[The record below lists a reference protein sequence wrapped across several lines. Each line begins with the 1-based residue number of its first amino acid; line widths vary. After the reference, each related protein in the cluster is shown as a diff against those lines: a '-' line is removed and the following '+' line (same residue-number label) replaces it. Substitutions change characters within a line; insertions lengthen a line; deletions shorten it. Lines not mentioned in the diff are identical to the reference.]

1 MKKIFLIIVI
11 GLILRVLL
19 MLFIIHPDIRGHNLA
34 AYLIS
39 QKGEVFSFYDYISKL
54 PRNNHWAEMYHDG
67 LFIYPPLAYLT
78 LAVPMWVLGPIYPWS
93 AFFTLVNE
101 TGLLKLDPVW
111 PWLMFLLKLPLL
123 IIETGGFI
131 WLFKKIN
138 KEKRVMFTALW
149 AFNIVI
155 LFSAYMMGQF
165 DLVIGILIAI
175 SAVLSIQKPTL
186 LSAILL
192 GIAAGFK
199 PFPLFLL
206 PFLGTNLSQKIKYV
220 LMGLFTYGLIIAPYL
235 GSAGF
240 RRFALVASQSDKLTY
255 AKILLSGSQYLSLF
269 WVGFAILLWFN
280 YQKFKL
286 FPIWGWFISVLL
298 IFYSVTHWHP
308 QWFTWASILLLWA
321 WVHKKI
327 ARFPITMLIVCFFA
341 ILMLF
346 EPSLNF
352 GMFNINFDLFAWI
365 NLRFPGDE
373 LVSIIRA
380 MFLAT
385 SLITVLSLKE
395 A

>member
-11 GLILRVLL
+11 GLILRILL
-19 MLFIIHPDIRGHNLA
+19 MLLIIHPDIRGHNLA

-39 QKGEVFSFYDYISKL
+39 QKGEIFSFYDYIGKL

-101 TGLLKLDPVW
+101 TGLLKLDPAW

-123 IIETGGFI
+123 IMETVGFI
-131 WLFKKIN
+131 WLYKKVN
-138 KEKRVMFTALW
+138 SQKRVLFTVLW
-149 AFNIVI
+149 SFNIII

-175 SAVLSIQKPTL
+175 SAILSMERPAF

-206 PFLGTNLSQKIKYV
+206 PFLGTNIGQKIKYT
-220 LMGLFTYGLIIAPYL
+220 LLGITTYGLIIAPYL

-240 RRFALVASQSDKLTY
+240 RHYALLASQSDKLTY

-269 WVGFAILLWFN
+269 WVGFAVLLWLN
-280 YQKFKL
+280 YRRFKL
-286 FPIWGWFISVLL
+286 YPVWGWFISVLL
-298 IFYSVTHWHP
+298 LFYSVTHWHP
-308 QWFTWASILLLWA
+308 QWFTWVSVLLLWA
-321 WVHKKI
+321 WVHKKP
-327 ARFPITMLIVCFFA
+327 ARFPITMLMVGFFA

-346 EPSLNF
+346 EQSLNF
-352 GMFNINFDLFAWI
+352 GMFNINFDLFAWV
-365 NLRFPGDE
+365 NLHFPGDE
-373 LVSIIRA
+373 LVSMIRA
-380 MFLAT
+380 GFLAT

-395 A
+395 T

>member
-1 MKKIFLIIVI
+1 MKRILIIIFI
-11 GLILRVLL
+11 GLVIRILL

-39 QKGEVFSFYDYISKL
+39 QKGEVFSFYDYIGKL

-78 LAVPMWVLGPIYPWS
+78 LAAPMGIFGSLYPWP
-93 AFFTLVNE
+93 AFLTLVNE
-101 TGLLKLDPVW
+101 TGLLKLDPAW

-123 IIETGGFI
+123 MIEIAGFI
-131 WLFKKIN
+131 WLYKKIN
-138 KEKRVMFTALW
+138 LQKRALFTVLW
-149 AFNIVI
+149 SFNIVI

-175 SAVLSIQKPTL
+175 SAVLSTQKPSF
-186 LSAILL
+186 LSAVLL

-206 PFLGTNLSQKIKYV
+206 PFLGTNAGQKIKYV
-220 LMGLFTYGLIIAPYL
+220 MIGLFTYGLIIAPYM

-240 RRFALVASQSDKLTY
+240 RHFALVATQSDKLTY

-269 WVGFAILLWFN
+269 WVGFAILLWLN

-286 FPIWGWFISVLL
+286 FPVWGWFVSVLL
-298 IFYSVTHWHP
+298 LFYSVTHWHP
-308 QWFTWASILLLWA
+308 QWFTWVSVLLVWTV
-321 WVHKKI
+321 VHKKT
-327 ARFPITMLIVCFFA
+327 ARFPIAMLMISFFA

-352 GMFNINFDLFAWI
+352 GMFNINFDLFTWI

-373 LVSIIRA
+373 LVSMIRA
-380 MFLAT
+380 GFLAT
-385 SLITVLSLKE
+385 SLITILSLKE

>member
-1 MKKIFLIIVI
+1 MKKILILIFL
-11 GLILRVLL
+11 GLFLRVLL
-19 MLFIIHPDIRGHNLA
+19 MMFIIHPDIRGHNLA

-39 QKGEVFSFYDYISKL
+39 QKGEVFSFYDYIAKL

-78 LAVPMWVLGPIYPWS
+78 LAAPMWVFGSVYPWP
-93 AFFTLVNE
+93 AFLTLVNE
-101 TGLLKLDPVW
+101 TGLLKLDPAW

-123 IIETGGFI
+123 IIETAGFI
-131 WLFKKIN
+131 WLYKKIN
-138 KEKRVMFTALW
+138 SQKRILFTILW
-149 AFNIVI
+149 SFNIVI

-175 SAVLSIQKPTL
+175 SAVLSTQRPSF

-206 PFLGTNLSQKIKYV
+206 PFLGANISQKIKYV
-220 LMGLFTYGLIIAPYL
+220 LIGLFTYGLIIAPYL
-235 GSAGF
+235 GSSGF

-280 YQKFKL
+280 YRKFKL
-286 FPIWGWFISVLL
+286 FPVWGWFVSVLL
-298 IFYSVTHWHP
+298 LFYSVTHWHP
-308 QWFTWASILLLWA
+308 QWFAWISILLLWA
-321 WVHKKI
+321 WVHKKS
-327 ARFPITMLIVCFFA
+327 ARFPIAMLMVCFFV

-365 NLRFPGDE
+365 NLHFPADE
-373 LVSIIRA
+373 LVSMVRA
-380 MFLAT
+380 VFLAT
-385 SLITVLSLKE
+385 SLVTVLSLKE
-395 A
+395 T